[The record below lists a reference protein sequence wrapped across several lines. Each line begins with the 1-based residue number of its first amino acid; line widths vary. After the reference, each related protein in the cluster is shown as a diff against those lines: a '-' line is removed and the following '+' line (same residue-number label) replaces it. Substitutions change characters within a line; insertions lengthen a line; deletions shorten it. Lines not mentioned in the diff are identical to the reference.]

1 MTPKK
6 TDKIIL
12 TPEQEQL
19 VRDFWDKIPLA
30 ELTQKAFNNP
40 ELDGRSEEGRAI
52 KDWLAR
58 RNLTAKTAGSPKG
71 NPIVLTDDQ
80 KKYIENNAQSTSAL
94 SMARTLFN
102 NPKICPLNNEF
113 EAVNDYVKS
122 LGINVQKPVS
132 QLAEAQYVAPK
143 SIARLIPRVNK
154 YVTRDFAEDKVF
166 FNADKLKPEQEK
178 ALKALLGYMNV
189 YRFGYEINKF
199 NKEMDREIFE
209 SSFIRYAYDKPDLLE
224 EEVDQYISLCSE
236 IVSAAQID
244 RHIADLDDQYD
255 EFKES
260 DDGEKKKLSLT
271 FVEMIDKARAKKK
284 DAQERIDK
292 GFKTLTATRADRIKK
307 RQQANATILNLVE
320 AWRNEKKRKE
330 MLELAK
336 FEKNKERREVDR
348 IETLDDV
355 SALIAGISK
364 EEGYN

>member
-6 TDKIIL
+6 ILKLTL
-12 TPEQEQL
+12 TPEQEQI
-19 VRDFWDKIPLA
+19 VREFWDKIPLA
-30 ELTQKAFNNP
+30 ELTQKAFNNS

-52 KDWLAR
+52 KDWLAH
-58 RNLTAKTAGSPKG
+58 RNLTIKTAGSPKG

-80 KKYIENNAQSTSAL
+80 KTYIENNVQSTTAL
-94 SMARTLFN
+94 TMARTLFN

-113 EAVNDYVKS
+113 DAVNDYVKS
-122 LGINVQKPVS
+122 LGINAKKPTS
-132 QLAEAQYVAPK
+132 QLVASEYVAPK

-166 FNADKLKPEQEK
+166 FEADKLKPEHEK
-178 ALKALLGYMNV
+178 ALKSLLGYVNV
-189 YRFGYEINKF
+189 YRFGYEINKYDR
-199 NKEMDREIFE
+199 EIDREIFE
-209 SSFIRYAYDKPDLLE
+209 SSFVRYTYDKSDLLE

-244 RHIADLDDQYD
+244 RHIADLDNQYQ
-255 EFKES
+255 EFRDS
-260 DDGEKKKLSLT
+260 DDGEKKKLSIA

-284 DAQERIDK
+284 DCQERIDK
-292 GFKTLTATRADRIKK
+292 GFKSLTSTRADRIKK
-307 RQQANATILNLVE
+307 RQQATATILNLVD
-320 AWRNEKKRKE
+320 AWRNAKKRKE

-336 FEKNKERREVDR
+336 FEKAKERKEVDR

-355 SALIAGISK
+355 TALIAGLSK